1 VRLQACLRPLVN
13 VPVFLLTKAARIVVS
28 DVVWKDVRLRRK
40 RVQLNNL
47 QGRQRSLILLY
58 YFRLSM
64 GLEEQ
69 SGCDR

>member
-1 VRLQACLRPLVN
+1 MRLQACLLPLVN
-13 VPVFLLTKAARIVVS
+13 VPVFLLNKAARIVVS

-40 RVQLNNL
+40 RVQYNNL

-69 SGCDR
+69 SGWDR